1 MEATN
6 FSFGARKE
14 KQVGSN
20 FSNNSGAIKDGLNQT
35 NLGARHKVEG
45 ASFADKL
52 GVVKV
57 VADKISPV
65 NNLNTMVGGKVG
77 NLVASMQDGVA
88 NAAAATIGM
97 ERPNKNEISDG
108 ANQYDIQA
116 NKPLLP
122 AGTIANS
129 TKNLMQDTFGWRPK
143 AQQVAQATLG
153 ARPQVDAKPGMKEP
167 IQDPTAKQYTAP
179 VSAENVALNTPT
191 DAPTVDTISQ
201 QQTTLGARPS
211 IRVESGDNP
220 YSAASIGAT
229 KKSEELMNLTDGG
242 VGAGLVAR
250 GLANRAKTFADMSN
264 TNDAAQSTVQNSN
277 TNADQADSQATERLA
292 ESARQDS
299 ANQVDVAG
307 KQIANESTARI
318 NNLQK
323 AYMEETSPSK
333 REAIAAQLT
342 ALTGKTT
349 DKFTPVMG
357 RDNADNPTY
366 LGAFDNRTG
375 NYVPQSLQTK
385 MASVDKSHA
394 AAIDMLKK
402 DPSLADAFKER
413 FGYLP

>member
-1 MEATN
+1 MAT
-6 FSFGARKE
+6 AQEELDK
-14 KQVGSN
+14 
-20 FSNNSGAIKDGLNQT
+20 I
-35 NLGARHKVEG
+35 NLGARRPKQEG
-45 ASFADKL
+45 LNLSSNL
-52 GVVKV
+52 GAVRVI
-57 VADKISPV
+57 ADKINPV
-65 NNLNTMVGGKVG
+65 NNLTTMVGGKVG
-77 NLVASMQDGVA
+77 NVIASAQDVVA
-88 NAAAATIGM
+88 NAAASTIGM
-97 ERPNKNEISDG
+97 ERPNKNAIADG

-122 AGTIANS
+122 AGTVGGTVKGAI
-129 TKNLMQDTFGWRPK
+129 QDTLGWK
-143 AQQVAQATLG
+143 AKAAEVPQAAIG
-153 ARPQVDAKPGMKEP
+153 ARPTAMVDTKPAMAEA
-167 IQDPTAKQYTAP
+167 IQDPSTKQYTAP

-211 IRVESGDNP
+211 MRVESGDNP
-220 YSAASIGAT
+220 YSEASIGAT

-318 NNLQK
+318 NNLQS
-323 AYMEETSPSK
+323 AYMDEKDPAK
-333 REAIAAQLT
+333 REAIASQLT

-357 RDNADNPTY
+357 KDELGNSTY
-366 LGAFDNRTG
+366 LGAFDNRSG
-375 NYVPQSLQTK
+375 NYLPQAAQTQ
-385 MASVDKSHA
+385 MANVGKAPPA
-394 AAIDMLKK
+394 AVEMLKK
-402 DPSLADAFKER
+402 DPSLADAFKAKY
-413 FGYLP
+413 GYLPQ

>member
-1 MEATN
+1 MATTQEELDK
-6 FSFGARKE
+6 A
-14 KQVGSN
+14 
-20 FSNNSGAIKDGLNQT
+20 
-35 NLGARHKVEG
+35 NLGARPKINTANVMAG
-45 ASFADKL
+45 ASPSALNYGGEKQVF
-52 GVVKV
+52 
-57 VADKISPV
+57 I
-65 NNLNTMVGGKVG
+65 NNANNTMPK
-77 NLVASMQDGVA
+77 AA
-88 NAAAATIGM
+88 NAAQGKVPELGLVAPKSGFMPSLGIVRKPVDNFAQKTIP
-97 ERPNKNEISDG
+97 EPASDVG
-108 ANQYDIQA
+108 NVS
-116 NKPLLP
+116 P
-122 AGTIANS
+122 
-129 TKNLMQDTFGWRPK
+129 
-143 AQQVAQATLG
+143 QVAMG
-153 ARPQVDAKPGMKEP
+153 ARPTAMVDTKPAMAEA
-167 IQDPTAKQYTAP
+167 IQDPSTKQYTAP

-211 IRVESGDNP
+211 MRVESGDNP

-357 RDNADNPTY
+357 RDSADNPTY

-375 NYVPQSLQTK
+375 NYLPQAAQTK